1 MPEGPTIRR
10 IADCLRDKL
19 QGQRAHTVRIGV
31 ANQKRHEAT
40 LSGRR
45 IEDVRSFGKAM
56 VFDLED
62 GWSVFTHTQLYGRW
76 FVVPAGQQPPGKK
89 KLGIAFDTDAHTAI
103 LTSTNKI
110 EVLRTA
116 ELGRHSFI
124 GKLGPDALDPQ
135 IGVEEVRRQL
145 DVFGAAPI
153 GQTLLDQAFMAG
165 IGNYLRSEILY
176 LAKLRPEHTPES
188 LNPNQRDA
196 LAEQILA
203 APRRAYTAQG
213 FTTSQAH
220 IDQGQARGLPLSAL
234 KRYVYEHAGDPC
246 PTCAA
251 PIQEEQ
257 FDGRR
262 IFLCASCQR

>member
-19 QGQRAHTVRIGV
+19 KGQRVHTVRMGV
-31 ANQKRHEAT
+31 ANQKSHEAT
-40 LSGRR
+40 LSGKRV
-45 IEDVRSFGKAM
+45 IDVRSFGKAM
-56 VFDLED
+56 VFDLDD

-76 FVVPAGQQPPGKK
+76 FVVPAGEQPPGKK
-89 KLGIAFDTDAHTAI
+89 KLGIAFDTDEHTAI

-110 EVLRTA
+110 EVLRTD
-116 ELGRHSFI
+116 ELGRHTFLK
-124 GKLGPDALDPQ
+124 KLGPDTLDPQ
-135 IGVEEVRRQL
+135 VSEQDVRAQL
-145 DVFGAAPI
+145 DAYASTPI
-153 GQTLLDQAFMAG
+153 GQLLLEQSFMAG

-188 LNPNQRDA
+188 LAPSQRDA
-196 LAEQILA
+196 LATQILS

-213 FTTSQAH
+213 FTTSQEH
-220 IDQGQARGLPLSAL
+220 IDKGQADGLPLSAL

-246 PTCAA
+246 PTCST
-251 PIQEEQ
+251 PISEEK